1 MRVLIVVG
9 EAALGGVWSNHLER
23 QGHLV
28 HVVASQEEAID
39 LLSTQDV
46 DILILDIDID
56 NGSAIAIADFSSYRR
71 PEARVIFITRG
82 RFFSDGSIFMHSP
95 NACAM
100 VPAQTNAEDLGA
112 LVQHYGTH

>member
-28 HVVASQEEAID
+28 HVVSSQEDAIA
-39 LLSTQDV
+39 LLSEQEI
-46 DILILDIDID
+46 DIIILDLDIEQ
-56 NGSAIAIADFSSYRR
+56 GSAIAIADFSSYRR
-71 PEARVIFITRG
+71 PDARVIFITRG

-100 VPAQTNAEDLGA
+100 VPARTNAEDLGA